1 MAIPELV
8 PEEIDIAKISQILA
22 EMHSMPEADPRSAEK
37 ILDDFYD
44 EHGLPK

>member
-8 PEEIDIAKISQILA
+8 PEEINIAKISEILA
-22 EMHSMPEADPRSAEK
+22 EMHFMPEADPRSAEK
-37 ILDDFYD
+37 ILDNFYD

>member
-1 MAIPELV
+1 MAVPELV
-8 PEEIDIAKISQILA
+8 PEEIDIAKIREILT
-22 EMHSMPEADPRSAEK
+22 EMRSMPEADPRSAEK

>member
-8 PEEIDIAKISQILA
+8 PEEIDIAKISEILA
-22 EMHSMPEADPRSAEK
+22 EMHSTAGADPRSAEK
-37 ILDDFYD
+37 ILDNFYD